1 MTPAEAVSSIL
12 IPIPFILSAFVLTS
26 PSVLPENEATIAKLM
41 GGQRPYLSILGVC
54 SLTAAT
60 LVVAGSVGEF
70 TSGKERT
77 GGKSLGSPKPHR
89 AYRGPFFSIA
99 NANHVMGRILS
110 VGLPFFAASKLGG
123 ARVAI
128 VMASALAAELTPLGT
143 SPNSRKSGDLLQ
155 LALSRRWTLGIL
167 LLQILTDVSRMSG
180 IYLPLQAI
188 SGYLSLAVSILV
200 LPPPYPTSVTGSG
213 SVASGGRGNGG
224 LGETFAMLRGQGPK
238 SPLVSTPNEIDLT
251 VAAGVIST
259 IISFLV
265 FVSSARETQV
275 LTLPLLMGG
284 SVVAIVFATSLLFTD
299 SKKLKSP
306 YNAGLGLGL
315 TLCLIVQELIDPL
328 PISLAVSQ
336 VALACLS
343 WCATYLDTPSARAHV
358 HHTHDHHDHDHDHD
372 HDHTTHSHG
381 NHSKLTGVL
390 ISASEGFPL
399 LHSIL
404 IEKDSRRILYFMCLN
419 FGFMLIQTFYAV
431 LTGSLGLLSDSI
443 HMLFDCLALV
453 VGLCA
458 AVMSKWPPSLQ
469 FPYGFG
475 KVDTLAGFANGVFLM
490 LISVEII
497 YEAVERFL
505 EGSQMQRIGEL
516 LIVSFLGLVVNLVG
530 MAAFGHA
537 HVHAGHDHSH
547 GGHSHAGDH
556 SHSDCNS
563 HGHDH
568 GHHHETKTPLPF
580 SVPLTPSKLSHELTF
595 PDHDHDHAHDHAHDY
610 SHSHVSPPTHSP
622 PSSHSHGHGH
632 GHHHDHGNENMHG
645 IFLHVLADTMGSV
658 SVVLSTILIH
668 YTGWSGWDALASILI
683 ALLIFAAAV
692 PLVRGAAQRLLLSV
706 PERAEFDLREAL
718 ADVGGLRGVAAVTAP
733 RFWVRG
739 KEGDGVQGVMHVVA
753 GRQADLD
760 DVMERARETLR
771 GRGLEVLVQVE
782 REGEARCWCGG
793 GTRTL

>member
-41 GGQRPYLSILGVC
+41 GGQRPYLSFLGVC

-60 LVVAGSVGEF
+60 LVVAGFVGEF
-70 TSGKERT
+70 ASGKDRT
-77 GGKSLGSPKPHR
+77 GGKSLGSPKSHR
-89 AYRGPFFSIA
+89 AHRGPFVSIA
-99 NANHVMGRILS
+99 NINHVMGRILS

-128 VMASALAAELTPLGT
+128 VMASALAAELTPLGK
-143 SPNSRKSGDLLQ
+143 SPNSRKTGDLLQ
-155 LALSRRWTLGIL
+155 LALARRWTLGML

-200 LPPPYPTSVTGSG
+200 LPPPYPTSVEGSG
-213 SVASGGRGNGG
+213 SVASGTGANGG
-224 LGETFAMLRGQGPK
+224 LSETLAMLRGRGPK
-238 SPLVSTPNEIDLT
+238 SPLVSTPDEIDRT
-251 VAAGVIST
+251 VAAGAIST
-259 IISFLV
+259 VISFLV
-265 FVSSARETQV
+265 FVSSSRETQV
-275 LTLPLLMGG
+275 LTLPLLVGG

-315 TLCLIVQELIDPL
+315 TLCLVVQELIEPL
-328 PISLAVSQ
+328 PIPLVISQ
-336 VALACLS
+336 LALACLS
-343 WCATYLDTPSARAHV
+343 WCATYLDTPSAQSHG
-358 HHTHDHHDHDHDHD
+358 HHSQHHHEHEHDHDHH
-372 HDHTTHSHG
+372 HSAHSHG
-381 NHSKLTGVL
+381 SHSALTGIL
-390 ISASEGFPL
+390 LSATEGFPL
-399 LHSIL
+399 LHGIL

-419 FGFMLIQTFYAV
+419 FGFMLVQTFYAV

-497 YEAVERFL
+497 YEAIERFL

-516 LIVSFLGLVVNLVG
+516 LTVSVLGLVVNLVG

-547 GGHSHAGDH
+547 GGHSHAGGHGH
-556 SHSDCNS
+556 SECSS

-568 GHHHETKTPLPF
+568 GHHHEPKTPLPF
-580 SVPLTPSKLSHELTF
+580 SVPPTPSKLSHELTF
-595 PDHDHDHAHDHAHDY
+595 PDHDHAHDD
-610 SHSHVSPPTHSP
+610 HSHD
-622 PSSHSHGHGH
+622 HSHDHSSNHQASPAHTHDHGH

-658 SVVLSTILIH
+658 SVVASTILIH

-683 ALLIFAAAV
+683 ALLIFVAAV
-692 PLVRGAAQRLLLSV
+692 PLVHGTAQRLLLSV
-706 PERAEFDLREAL
+706 PERSEFDLREAL
-718 ADVGGLRGVAAVTAP
+718 SDVGGLRGVAAVTAP
-733 RFWVRG
+733 RFWVKG
-739 KEGDGVQGVMHVVA
+739 KEGEGVQGVMHVVA

-760 DVMERARETLR
+760 DVMDRAQETLR

-782 REGEARCWCGG
+782 REGEGRCWCGG